1 MIYIKSVYFNTK
13 KTYDNSLYE
22 FRIPIIK
29 QMIEN
34 NELIFPTD
42 VTFLV
47 GENGVGKSTI
57 LESIAIAYGF
67 NPEGGTKNFKDGFF
81 YRAES
86 FYNVSTNIDELD
98 KEIRLI
104 DSYGGKSL
112 HKQSHGEAFLSLV
125 KNRFGGK
132 GLYLLDEPEAALSPS
147 RLMTLICL
155 VNELVGKDSQFII
168 ATHSPILMTFPNA
181 TIYTFDEDGFRT
193 VKLEDTEHYIITKA
207 FMNNYKGMI
216 SHLL

>member
-1 MIYIKSVYFNTK
+1 
-13 KTYDNSLYE
+13 
-22 FRIPIIK
+22 
-29 QMIEN
+29 MIEN

-67 NPEGGTKNFKDGFF
+67 NPEGGTKNFNFHTNNTHSKLSVFLVLSRNHLKAEDGFF

-104 DSYGGKSL
+104 DSYGGRSL

-132 GLYLLDEPEAALSPS
+132 GIYLLDEPEAALSPS

-168 ATHSPILMTFPNA
+168 ATHSPILMAFPNA

-216 SHLL
+216 SHLI